1 MKKNELMDKTRTE
14 WNALMKVVDG
24 MSEQQLVTPDEGGWS
39 PKDNL
44 AHLAAW
50 MKILMEYH
58 MDKRPAAEVVNISP
72 EVAARWDFEEINQIL
87 FQRNRERSTK
97 EVLQEIKDV
106 YAKLSAR
113 LEGMSDEDLMKP
125 RRADDPEKRPI
136 VEWIMGDTCDHFEEH
151 RERLEKSM

>member
-1 MKKNELMDKTRTE
+1 MKKNELMEKIRTE
-14 WNALMKVVDG
+14 WDALMRVVAR

-44 AHLAAW
+44 AHLAEW
-50 MKILMEYH
+50 MKILMGYH
-58 MDKRPAAEVVNISP
+58 MDRRPAEEVVHIP
-72 EVAARWDFEEINQIL
+72 AETAAHWDFEEINQIL

-97 EVLQEIKDV
+97 DVLQEIKDV

-125 RRADDPEKRPI
+125 RREEDPEKRPI
-136 VEWIMGDTCDHFEEH
+136 VEWIMGDTCDHFQEH